1 MICSYITGLILHK
14 RVQRHVTQF
23 SCLNDVEKIF
33 WEGQKCETEFTWSR
47 DYTPNVDL
55 YHHSFKKSFDT
66 YPCDIIAIF
75 KSITMWHT
83 HCQMTSQNPFQDLLI
98 IDSNSFLI
106 YFIKTLVS
114 QWVTWILWS
123 VTSEGA
129 SCRHLTGH
137 MIILFAVIGH
147 SQRL

>member
-83 HCQMTSQNPFQDLLI
+83 LSNDVTKSVPRPSHHRFQLFPDLFYW
-98 IDSNSFLI
+98 NFSFTMSDLDFMI
-106 YFIKTLVS
+106 SYVRGCFVS
-114 QWVTWILWS
+114 SFDWSHDHSICCYWV
-123 VTSEGA
+123 
-129 SCRHLTGH
+129 
-137 MIILFAVIGH
+137 
-147 SQRL
+147 